1 LGISRAS
8 GVGYYHALSAGRG
21 GPRSGPA
28 QLLRLD
34 PLLPVIIVTGNRD
47 LEVARSTL
55 KKGAFDYLP
64 EPFDL
69 HVLERIVAAAITRR
83 DRARPESA

>member
-1 LGISRAS
+1 MQPAQPRRAKITRP
-8 GVGYYHALSAGRG
+8 LLE
-21 GPRSGPA
+21 

-34 PLLPVIIVTGNRD
+34 PLLPVIIVTGKRD

-64 EPFDL
+64 KPFDL